1 MLTFDNYKFSSE
13 DLAII
18 IPTKDRPLELKRI
31 LSSIVEL
38 DCKVGRVIV
47 VSSGIN
53 VGEVLKKFT
62 KFIFLYKTTG
72 IKGIIKFSD
81 LF

>member
-1 MLTFDNYKFSSE
+1 MDNYKFNSE

-53 VGEVLKKFT
+53 VGEVLKKF
-62 KFIFLYKTTG
+62 KNLLQSNIIKVNLDKLN
-72 IKGIIKFSD
+72 KGI
-81 LF
+81 